1 MTRSFNNYEQV
12 KKYFDDYNFGNWLT
26 NTFEL
31 VVNQNGI
38 RKVQWSLSGG
48 IGTFRVLYDTN
59 FSHHAGTYGLE
70 GANDLL
76 VVIKQ
81 IITDPFN

>member
-12 KKYFDDYNFGNWLT
+12 QEYFDHYNFWNWLT

-38 RKVQWSLSGG
+38 RKVEWSLSEC

-59 FSHHAGTYGLE
+59 FSHHAGTYGVE
-70 GANDLL
+70 NANNLL
-76 VVIKQ
+76 MVIKQ